1 MKNTEN
7 LKIANR
13 DAYSDFINKA
23 MDNGHVISYTKG
35 NIPGYDGEIN
45 IKATCIETGEEMR
58 MIWIEENENN

>member
-1 MKNTEN
+1 
-7 LKIANR
+7 
-13 DAYSDFINKA
+13 